1 MTNAVFEFSV
11 PIFDRHLK
19 ILSKLVETAKTYAN
33 DREIE
38 PAMVIISRLY
48 PDMFTFAEQ
57 IRSACNTAK
66 RSTARLVGLAFASI
80 SEYGR
85 VIRRLAGAHRRCFGI
100 SRNASR
106 K

>member
-66 RSTARLVGLAFASI
+66 RSTARLVGL
-80 SEYGR
+80 ERCLNLG
-85 VIRRLAGAHRRCFGI
+85 IRTSHSPTCRSA
-100 SRNASR
+100 
-106 K
+106 